1 MVKAKEAVALIERIK
16 ELLAEKKAENV
27 VALDLRRVSETLDY
41 FVVASA
47 TSTPHLQAL
56 ERHLLEK
63 LEEEDLRPRPTAG
76 QSPRW
81 VVLDY
86 GEVVVHLMTP
96 EAREYY
102 DLEASGPTP
111 SGFKCPGPLGTAPR
125 GRKPA
130 WG

>member
-1 MVKAKEAVALIERIK
+1 MV
-16 ELLAEKKAENV
+16 N
-27 VALDLRRVSETLDY
+27 
-41 FVVASA
+41 
-47 TSTPHLQAL
+47 
-56 ERHLLEK
+56 LEK

-102 DLEASGPTP
+102 DLE
-111 SGFKCPGPLGTAPR
+111 GFWADAERL
-125 GRKPA
+125 
-130 WG
+130 

>member
-1 MVKAKEAVALIERIK
+1 MVKTKEAVALIERIK

-47 TSTPHLQAL
+47 TSTPHLQ
-56 ERHLLEK
+56 
-63 LEEEDLRPRPTAG
+63 DLRPRPTAG

-102 DLEASGPTP
+102 DLE
-111 SGFKCPGPLGTAPR
+111 GFWADAERL
-125 GRKPA
+125 
-130 WG
+130 

>member
-1 MVKAKEAVALIERIK
+1 MVKTKEAVALIERIK

-96 EAREYY
+96 EAREYC
-102 DLEASGPTP
+102 DLE
-111 SGFKCPGPLGTAPR
+111 GFWADAERL
-125 GRKPA
+125 
-130 WG
+130 

>member
-1 MVKAKEAVALIERIK
+1 MALSGRIK
-16 ELLAEKKAENV
+16 GLVADERAEDV

-102 DLEASGPTP
+102 DLE
-111 SGFKCPGPLGTAPR
+111 GFWADAERL
-125 GRKPA
+125 
-130 WG
+130 

>member
-1 MVKAKEAVALIERIK
+1 MVKPKEATALVQQVK
-16 ELLAEKKAENV
+16 DLLLEKKAQNV
-27 VALDLRRVSETLDY
+27 VALDLRAVSQSLDY
-41 FVVASA
+41 FVLATA

-56 ERHLLEK
+56 ERHLVEK
-63 LEEEDLRPRPTAG
+63 LEEEHLRPRPTEG

-102 DLEASGPTP
+102 DLE
-111 SGFKCPGPLGTAPR
+111 GFWADAER
-125 GRKPA
+125 I
-130 WG
+130 

>member
-1 MVKAKEAVALIERIK
+1 MVKDKETLALVGRIK
-16 ELLAEKKAENV
+16 AILGEKKAEDV
-27 VALDLRRVSETLDY
+27 VALDLRGVSQNLDY
-41 FVVASA
+41 FVLASA

-63 LEEEDLRPRPTAG
+63 LSEEGFRPRPTQG

-96 EAREYY
+96 EARAYY
-102 DLEASGPTP
+102 DLE
-111 SGFKCPGPLGTAPR
+111 GFWADAER
-125 GRKPA
+125 V
-130 WG
+130 